1 MKKIIIWI
9 ICIVIL
15 ATIVM
20 YAIDMSRM
28 KNNKPVIFSTWG
40 YSYAPPAEVDT
51 SKTPHS
57 FTRTYQVLNIAESD
71 DENYLHLTI
80 KRFQI
85 DEVETVKVE
94 KNLASMVE
102 VNKYYEFTFENT
114 NNKLE
119 DNIKSIFENTI
130 LKQITETDKTGL
142 EQVQDVIKLKD

>member
-9 ICIVIL
+9 ICVLIL

-28 KNNKPVIFSTWG
+28 KNKKSVIFSTWG
-40 YSYAPPAEVDT
+40 HSYAPPAEADT
-51 SKTPHS
+51 SKIPHG

-71 DENYLHLTI
+71 DENYLYLTI

-94 KNLASMVE
+94 RNLASMVE
-102 VNKYYEFTFENT
+102 VNKYYEFIFENT

-119 DNIKSIFENTI
+119 DNIKSIFENAI
-130 LKQITETDKTGL
+130 LKEIAATDKTGL
-142 EQVQDVIKLKD
+142 EQVQDVIELKD